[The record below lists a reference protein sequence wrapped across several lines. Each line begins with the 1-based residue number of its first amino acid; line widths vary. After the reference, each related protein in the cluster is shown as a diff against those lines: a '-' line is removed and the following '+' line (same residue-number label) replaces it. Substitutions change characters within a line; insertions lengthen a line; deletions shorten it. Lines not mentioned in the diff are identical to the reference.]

1 MPRPYQLA
9 VVGLGKIAVDQHLPA
24 IAATPG
30 LALAA
35 TVDPNPASGLA
46 PTFASLDALLASGI
60 ALDALVVCTPP
71 QARAAIARRAL
82 DARLSVLLE
91 KPPATTLEDVED
103 LRARADLVRRS
114 LFAAWHS
121 RFAPMVPEA
130 RAFLAGR
137 EVSGGRIDWR
147 EDVRRW
153 HPGQH
158 WLWQA
163 GGLGVFDPGINALS
177 ILTAL
182 LPTVPTVA
190 AATLDVPAN
199 AQTPIAAQFTL
210 DLGTGPGAGR
220 VEVALDF
227 LQEGPQAWDIRLETR
242 CGHRLHLAD
251 GGATL
256 SLDDA
261 PARRAPSAEYPALY
275 AHFAALLDARASDA
289 DPAPLALAA
298 DALARGT
305 VRTVAPF
312 VE

>member
-30 LALAA
+30 LVLAA

-46 PTFASLDALLASGI
+46 PTFASLEALFASGM

-71 QARAAIARRAL
+71 QVRAAIARRAL
-82 DARLSVLLE
+82 DAGLSVLLE

-103 LRARADLVRRS
+103 LRARADIARRT

-121 RFAPMVPEA
+121 RFAPMVAEA

-137 EVSGGRIDWR
+137 VVTGGRIDWR

-182 LPTVPTVA
+182 LPATPAVIA
-190 AATLDVPAN
+190 GTLDVPAN
-199 AQTPIAAQFTL
+199 AQTPIAAQFGL
-210 DLGTGPGAGR
+210 DLGTGT
-220 VEVALDF
+220 VQVTLDF
-227 LQEGPQAWDIRLETR
+227 LQQGPQSWDIRLETR

-261 PARRAPSAEYPALY
+261 PARSAASGEYPALY
-275 AHFAALLDARASDA
+275 AHFAALLDAGASDA
-289 DPAPLALAA
+289 DATPFALAA
-298 DALARGT
+298 EALARGT
-305 VRTVAPF
+305 VRKVAAF